1 MTQEMNTSHGVSV
14 APADGGGSAAAQAF
28 RSQQLREAAAD
39 SVGSAG
45 PDAVRVPPQQAP
57 AAKADAPDAEPQPA
71 PFAKGS
77 DARTAER
84 KKVSGRAR
92 VVMQGA
98 GASVLGKMV
107 DISVNGA
114 CVMLDAMV
122 PVKKMCTLE
131 CDIFQNGTRRVF
143 NVPAV
148 SVYGVLASG
157 HGFKIGFQFG
167 PRSAAALKTI
177 ADIMR

>member
-1 MTQEMNTSHGVSV
+1 MNQKSELSDGAENASL
-14 APADGGGSAAAQAF
+14 GGGSAAAQAYKA
-28 RSQQLREAAAD
+28 QLAAEAAAN
-39 SVGSAG
+39 
-45 PDAVRVPPQQAP
+45 
-57 AAKADAPDAEPQPA
+57 AALAALDVKSEQKGGGASTTGAHDDQPQPA
-71 PFAKGS
+71 PMPTGA

-92 VVMQGA
+92 IVLQGG
-98 GASVLGKMV
+98 GAHLVGKMV

-114 CVMLDAMV
+114 CVLLDDMF
-122 PVKKMCTLE
+122 PIKKVCTFE

-143 NVPAV
+143 SAPAV

-157 HGFKIGFQFG
+157 HGFKVGFQFG
-167 PRSAAALKTI
+167 PRSSAALKTI

>member
-1 MTQEMNTSHGVSV
+1 MNHKSDLSAV
-14 APADGGGSAAAQAF
+14 ALNASLGGGSAAAQAYKA
-28 RSQQLREAAAD
+28 QLAAEAAANVAAAAFD
-39 SVGSAG
+39 
-45 PDAVRVPPQQAP
+45 
-57 AAKADAPDAEPQPA
+57 AKATQAAASTQGASVTDAPQPA
-71 PFAKGS
+71 PTGA

-84 KKVSGRAR
+84 KKVTGRVR
-92 VVMQGA
+92 ILLQGA
-98 GASVLGKMV
+98 GASVSGKMV

-114 CVMLDAMV
+114 CVLLDDMV

-143 NVPAV
+143 SAPAV

-167 PRSAAALKTI
+167 PRSSATLKTI

>member
-1 MTQEMNTSHGVSV
+1 MNHKSDLSAV
-14 APADGGGSAAAQAF
+14 ALNASLGGGSAAAQAYKA
-28 RSQQLREAAAD
+28 QLAAEAAANVAAAAFD
-39 SVGSAG
+39 AKATQAGASTQGASV
-45 PDAVRVPPQQAP
+45 
-57 AAKADAPDAEPQPA
+57 ADAPQPTPTGA
-71 PFAKGS
+71 

-84 KKVSGRAR
+84 KKVTGRVR
-92 VVMQGA
+92 ILLQGA
-98 GASVLGKMV
+98 GASVSGKMV

-114 CVMLDAMV
+114 CVLLDDMV

-143 NVPAV
+143 SAPAV

-167 PRSAAALKTI
+167 PRSSAALKTI

>member
-1 MTQEMNTSHGVSV
+1 MNHKSDLSAA
-14 APADGGGSAAAQAF
+14 APSASFGGGSAAAQAYKA
-28 RSQQLREAAAD
+28 QLAAEAAANA
-39 SVGSAG
+39 SVLGGVAPISA
-45 PDAVRVPPQQAP
+45 D
-57 AAKADAPDAEPQPA
+57 DDEPQPA
-71 PFAKGS
+71 PMPTGA

-92 VVMQGA
+92 IVLQG
-98 GASVLGKMV
+98 GGVSLVGKMV

-114 CVMLDAMV
+114 CVLLDDMF
-122 PVKKMCTLE
+122 PVKKVCTFE

-143 NVPAV
+143 SAPAV

-157 HGFKIGFQFG
+157 HGFKVGFQFG
-167 PRSAAALKTI
+167 PRSSAALKTI